1 MARVTPSPIAA
12 PSALAASSHETKAAE
27 IHQKAV
33 QYNPKL
39 DPKYDPMAG
48 SGSSASSSLSASAYT
63 TGSNIHLDP
72 RAGKGESLIGHEL
85 THVVQQGAGAPK
97 LAR

>member
-1 MARVTPSPIAA
+1 MARVTPSPTAA
-12 PSALAASSHETKAAE
+12 PSALGASTHDTKAAE
-27 IHQKAV
+27 IHQKGI

-39 DPKYDPMAG
+39 DPKYDPKAASSSSSSSSLGASAYAAG
-48 SGSSASSSLSASAYT
+48 SGL
-63 TGSNIHLDP
+63 NLDP

-97 LAR
+97 PAR